1 MRNQSRGVR
10 DPGRVLVAALVGAVA
25 TLGVPDAF
33 GAMPDLGALE
43 EASQVQDDRLS
54 QMRGRYRERGRIV
67 QFGVRMVSQWQTTS
81 GQVYR
86 GASTIQVDVSSG
98 QPRLTVFEPTA
109 SISRDSTSGTEP
121 TDTGDPVRIEDQGTG
136 NARGVVQAIQAGG
149 DQNSVENDVAIDIRS
164 AAARDGDTGQ
174 AVSGGQ
180 AQATASG
187 SRVTV
192 ETGDRGVAV
201 AIDIPGHGNLRQS
214 IESGRGILQRA
225 QVQSRGNRI
234 RNHLDLGVLREA
246 LGSRRGISGGELKR
260 AVQSLRDLGNGA

>member
-1 MRNQSRGVR
+1 MRNQTRGFR
-10 DPGRVLVAALVGAVA
+10 DPGGILVAAIAGAMA
-25 TLGVPDAF
+25 ALGSPTAF
-33 GAMPDLGALE
+33 GVMPDLGALE
-43 EASQVQDDRLS
+43 GASQVQDDRLA

-67 QFGVRMVSQWQTTS
+67 QFGVRMVSQWQTAS

-98 QPRLTVFEPTA
+98 QPRLMVFEPTA
-109 SISRDSTSGTEP
+109 SISRDSSSGTKAA
-121 TDTGDPVRIEDQGTG
+121 DTGDPVRIEDRGTG

-149 DQNSVENDVAIDIRS
+149 DQNTVENDVAIDVRS
-164 AAARDGDTGQ
+164 TPSLEGDTGQ

-214 IESGRGILQRA
+214 IQSGRGILQRA

-234 RNHLDLGVLREA
+234 RNHLDLGVLRES

-260 AVQSLRDLGNGA
+260 AVQSLRDLGKGA